1 VIPGE
6 ADFGFA
12 NITGGLSRNCKLDPA
27 CGLAVKAVNDHALV
41 SAKCRSYY
49 LLTCR

>member
-12 NITGGLSRNCKLDPA
+12 NITGGLPA
-27 CGLAVKAVNDHALV
+27 TASSTGVGLAVKAGNDHGL
-41 SAKCRSYY
+41 
-49 LLTCR
+49 